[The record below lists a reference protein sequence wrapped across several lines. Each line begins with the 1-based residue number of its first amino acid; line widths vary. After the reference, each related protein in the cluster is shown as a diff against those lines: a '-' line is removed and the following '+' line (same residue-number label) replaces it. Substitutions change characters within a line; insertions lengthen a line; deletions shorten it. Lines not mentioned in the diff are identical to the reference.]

1 MRRAV
6 GTQFLLRQTGQRVA
20 GRYGALGVASAG
32 EAGPH
37 GAAYVVLVVGVE
49 AAPGRPQG
57 WYGELGLAGGVR
69 AVAGGR
75 WGRFSGWWWGRQG
88 GPARGAWELGVF
100 WARPGSPRGPP
111 PAAPARRAARP
122 SPPHPGT

>member
-69 AVAGGR
+69 AVAGWR
-75 WGRFSGWWWGRQG
+75 WGRFPGGWRGGQG
-88 GPARGAWELGVF
+88 GPAGAPREVGVLRGRGWRRRPPG
-100 WARPGSPRGPP
+100 ARRRAGRIAPPRP
-111 PAAPARRAARP
+111 PA
-122 SPPHPGT
+122 